1 MQELERAPFGQALAL
16 WLHRF
21 PRECGSDWDWELER
35 GFHLQILGPSFFEL
49 NLRPRES
56 SEHPSLSLLPDASS
70 LGVTRLLL
78 WHKAISDD
86 DWSGFAELLA
96 EKSRWRAGLIL
107 SHFQQRGPVLREHL
121 GRRALWACLD
131 CPVVQIFGRT
141 PPADDY
147 FTVEKNLFCL
157 GRVGRRL
164 ERYARWRRRLPW

>member
-21 PRECGSDWDWELER
+21 PRNCGKDWDWELER
-35 GFHLQILGPSFFEL
+35 GFHLQLLGPSLFEL

-56 SEHPSLSLLPDASS
+56 SGCQTLRLLPGASS
-70 LGVTRLLL
+70 LGVTRLLV
-78 WHKAISDD
+78 WHKAASDD
-86 DWSGFAELLA
+86 DWSAFAKLLQEA
-96 EKSRWRAGLIL
+96 QSWRAGLIL
-107 SHFQQRGPVLREHL
+107 SHFQQRGGVLREHL
-121 GRRALWACLD
+121 GRRALWASIG
-131 CPVVQIFGRT
+131 CPVVHIFQRT
-141 PPADDY
+141 PPVEDY